1 MQRLYHK
8 NQELQDHAMLSDVIA
23 HSTASPDKYL
33 MGKSIRKQL
42 KLSTSSNLAALPFR
56 NHCQASESVVSN
68 SLTTSE

>member
-23 HSTASPDKYL
+23 LSTASPDKYL

-42 KLSTSSNLAALPFR
+42 K
-56 NHCQASESVVSN
+56 
-68 SLTTSE
+68 